1 MRDLTITVNVSSF
14 TSGDTVTLSGID
26 IKSKTNITYILSNI
40 VESNYEALFLDI
52 DWGDGSPVEN
62 YTRPVIVD
70 YRNSNIIDEIVY
82 NKPLGSILTTKSHLF
97 YNNTSYFNSSI
108 LMQMLIIYKNNN
120 ILKIEQPINIYQA
133 SYYDEVGDLDILS
146 AQIMPL
152 STNNTFLNLE
162 GKLSKQTYITALDTY
177 NRYGSSPII
186 VNDNTIEGCNIIDL
200 YKDYDLPYYDNI

>member
-14 TSGDTVTLSGID
+14 TSGDTVTLPGID

-40 VESNYEALFLDI
+40 VESDSEALYLDI
-52 DWGDGSPVEN
+52 DWGDGAPVES
-62 YTRPVIVD
+62 YTKPVFID
-70 YRNSNIIDEIVY
+70 YKTANILDEIVF
-82 NKPLGSILTTKSHLF
+82 NKPLGSILTSKLHLY
-97 YNNTSYFNSSI
+97 YNNTSFFNSSI

-120 ILKIEQPINIYQA
+120 LLKIEQPINIYQA

-177 NRYGSSPII
+177 NKYGSSPII
-186 VNDNTIEGCNIIDL
+186 VDDNTLEGCNIIDL
-200 YKDYDLPYYDNI
+200 YRDYDLPYYDT

>member
-108 LMQMLIIYKNNN
+108 LMQMLIIYKNNSFLRIN
-120 ILKIEQPINIYQA
+120 QPINIYQA
-133 SYYDEVGDLDILS
+133 SYYDEVGDIDILS
-146 AQIMPL
+146 AQVMPL
-152 STNNTFLNLE
+152 STNNTFINLE
-162 GKLSKQTYITALDTY
+162 SKLGNYTYVAALETY
-177 NRYGSSPII
+177 NKYSSSPII
-186 VNDNTIEGCNIIDL
+186 VDDNTLEGCNIIDL
-200 YKDYDLPYYDNI
+200 YSDYELPSYDS